1 MKKTILLASLGLLM
15 VSSYLAAQPKPI
27 MGYDKVKWGT
37 SVADVRKV
45 YNISDSVPLTVDEQ
59 DSNLHYII
67 QDGISNSISQRK
79 FYFKDDKLYRVWV
92 IYKDTSDANA
102 KNLFSVIVN
111 SFGNRTDYDISNGS
125 TYYMFQQ
132 LKYIQETST
141 FGKYSPDLVVELLH
155 IIFYNGYEKDV
166 NNLLGQNSLRVC
178 YTWKKFRDEY
188 QASKLGL

>member
-1 MKKTILLASLGLLM
+1 MKKTILLATLGLLM
-15 VSSYLAAQPKPI
+15 VSSYLEAQPKPI

-45 YNISDSVPLTVDEQ
+45 YNISDSVPLMVDEQ

-67 QDGISNSISQRK
+67 QDGISNSISWRK
-79 FYFKDDKLYRVWV
+79 FYFKNDKLYRVWV
-92 IYKDTSDANA
+92 AYKDTSDANA

-111 SFGNRTDYDISNGS
+111 NFGNRTDYDISSGS
-125 TYYMFQQ
+125 TYN
-132 LKYIQETST
+132 LTYIQETST
-141 FGKYSPDLVVELLH
+141 FGKYSPDLVVELFH
-155 IIFYNGYEKDV
+155 TIFYYMYEKDV
-166 NNLLGQNSLRVC
+166 NNILGQNSLMVC